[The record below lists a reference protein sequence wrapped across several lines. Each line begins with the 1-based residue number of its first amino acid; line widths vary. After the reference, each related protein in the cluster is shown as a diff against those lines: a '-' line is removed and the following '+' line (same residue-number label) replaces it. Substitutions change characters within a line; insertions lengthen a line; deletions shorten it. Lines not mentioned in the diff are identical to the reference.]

1 VRSGGRREIVLEGT
15 RTGEAACGKIRSDE
29 YQRGAKPAVTSRD
42 ATLSAPAAVASAEA
56 LAPAPSKEGQ
66 ATLSNSRGRTLLA
79 GFTAA
84 HFSHHVSTGLLN
96 PLLPLIRDGFSLSY
110 AQSGFLVSAFSLS
123 LGLSNAPIGVLADR
137 IGPRPV
143 IVAGLVLTGLVS
155 VALGLAG
162 AYWQL
167 LVLFVMMGL
176 IAGSYHAPAAALL
189 ARAFPARVRGAAMGL
204 HITGGHL
211 SFFATP
217 LVAAILVSSTGT
229 WRAPYMWFAFA
240 PIALGAIVWLL
251 APRSHEPPS
260 RGSDRLAVFREIW
273 TMARLVGPLICT
285 SIVFHMVY
293 AALIAFMTLY
303 LVDARGLA
311 PPVAAALFGVPYLVG
326 VFGSPLGGFLSDRL
340 GRRAVILIG
349 TVGLGPAF
357 LAVTL
362 VPNELLVLPLG
373 AVGLVAAMRQTVTEV
388 LVTDSAPANR
398 RATMLG
404 GYYMLSQELGGLAAP
419 VLGLLAGTLGIATAF
434 GSVTATLAALS
445 GLVLLIQRRL

>member
-1 VRSGGRREIVLEGT
+1 
-15 RTGEAACGKIRSDE
+15 
-29 YQRGAKPAVTSRD
+29 
-42 ATLSAPAAVASAEA
+42 
-56 LAPAPSKEGQ
+56 
-66 ATLSNSRGRTLLA
+66 
-79 GFTAA
+79 
-84 HFSHHVSTGLLN
+84 
-96 PLLPLIRDGFSLSY
+96 
-110 AQSGFLVSAFSLS
+110 
-123 LGLSNAPIGVLADR
+123 
-137 IGPRPV
+137 
-143 IVAGLVLTGLVS
+143 
-155 VALGLAG
+155 
-162 AYWQL
+162 
-167 LVLFVMMGL
+167 
-176 IAGSYHAPAAALL
+176 
-189 ARAFPARVRGAAMGL
+189 
-204 HITGGHL
+204 
-211 SFFATP
+211 
-217 LVAAILVSSTGT
+217 
-229 WRAPYMWFAFA
+229 
-240 PIALGAIVWLL
+240 
-251 APRSHEPPS
+251 
-260 RGSDRLAVFREIW
+260 
-273 TMARLVGPLICT
+273 MARLVGPLICT